1 MGSVKGT
8 NTIIT
13 CDSDVLTGVNTSAI
27 SRSHGTGD
35 TTAYGATSEG
45 QVATLGKHQFTAGG
59 WYDKT
64 ATTGNRAVLQPLA
77 DSGATVEWTRAPEGT
92 GSGLPMETFNGFI
105 SKYDEQNPV
114 KDIVTWTLTVEIDG
128 DIATTSQS

>member
-13 CDSDVLTGVNTSAI
+13 CDDDVLTGVNTSTL
-27 SRSHGTGD
+27 SRSHGVGD
-35 TTAYGATSEG
+35 TTAYGADDEG
-45 QVATLGKHQFTAGG
+45 QVGLLGKHQFTCGG

-77 DSGATVEWTRAPEGT
+77 DSGDTVEWTRSPEGT
-92 GSGLPMETFNGFI
+92 GSGLPIETFNGFV
-105 SKYDEQNPV
+105 SKYDEQSPV
-114 KDIVTWTLTVEIDG
+114 KDITTWTCTVEVDG
-128 DIATTSQS
+128 GIVTTSQS